1 MAKGKPLSRTEND
14 IDVRTGKPYGFKSES
29 LGLGDEL
36 PPQVKADIEQRV
48 EEAQNQQQN
57 QTADPALSQ
66 QAMSPCQVFEAN
78 VNNYL
83 AQFGHMIPFTELVGF
98 LELKLI
104 ELKESYRFTTE
115 MNIRKNMEANE
126 HGHTH

>member
-1 MAKGKPLSRTEND
+1 MSQSKKKQFLND
-14 IDVRTGKPYGFKSES
+14 SKVE
-29 LGLGDEL
+29 LGLGDSL

-48 EEAQNQQQN
+48 EEVQRQEETHINETNQQAEN
-57 QTADPALSQ
+57 K
-66 QAMSPCQVFEAN
+66 AMSPCQVFEAN

-98 LELKLI
+98 LRLKLI
-104 ELKESYRFTTE
+104 ELEESYRLTTE